1 MPTWDPGSP
10 LRSWLRKVPRPTKVR
25 VHTEDGEER
34 IIELP
39 ADTRQRWKIV
49 EESVLASRAASV
61 ECLDDKGAVLRA
73 QRLEVDEADGSPV
86 DAYEKQRKA
95 DDRRDS
101 RVRAEMAQFAD
112 AFGTQLNRAFDR
124 GAAAANTGQENLVG
138 LVEVLTQHLSLAITN
153 LHNVSVNLANMVSE
167 SAGEGDGDSNGK
179 LLAQVVGAAAMR
191 AVGAGAAEHPN
202 GNGKGKSK

>member
-10 LRSWLRKVPRPTKVR
+10 LRSWLRKTPRPSRVR

-73 QRLEVDEADGSPV
+73 QRIELDDTG
-86 DAYEKQRKA
+86 DAVPDYDKQRKS
-95 DDRRDS
+95 DERMQSKTRS
-101 RVRAEMAQFAD
+101 EMAHFAD
-112 AFGTQLNRAFDR
+112 AFGSQLNRAFDR
-124 GAAAANTGQENLVG
+124 GAAAANTGQENLVA

-153 LHNVSVNLANMVSE
+153 LHNVSVNLANMVAE
-167 SAGEGDGDSNGK
+167 AAGDGEGGNPNGK
-179 LLAQVVGAAAMR
+179 LLEQVIGAAAVR
-191 AVGAGAAEHPN
+191 AVGAVGASAEHPN
-202 GNGKGKSK
+202 GKGKHK

>member
-10 LRSWLRKVPRPTKVR
+10 LRSWLRKTPRPTKVR

-73 QRLEVDEADGSPV
+73 QRLELDDDTGSPA

-95 DDRRDS
+95 DERRDS
-101 RVRAEMAQFAD
+101 RVRTEMAQFAE

-124 GAAAANTGQENLVG
+124 GAAAANTGQENIVG

-153 LHNVSVNLANMVSE
+153 LHNVSVNLANMVAE
-167 SAGEGDGDSNGK
+167 GAAGEDGGDTNTK
-179 LLAQVVGAAAMR
+179 LLGQVVAAGVARAMGAQ
-191 AVGAGAAEHPN
+191 AEHPN
-202 GNGKGKSK
+202 GKGKGK